1 MKYKVLYFSVLYLAV
16 GQNELLN
23 EGKIHRYIVS
33 RHQGPR
39 GSLICHPPL
48 IFALQTLYQLSDGVT
63 RESLKGRWQWPP
75 EEGISGEWP
84 KVQGFRTLLVT
95 PIDITDSAR
104 EAVRNVS
111 DLDIMDFVDPGKH
124 LFEINQ
130 RVDMFTSAMTARLV
144 RKRNL
149 SKDTQMISISAGVIE
164 GRWETPFPRKNTRH
178 RPFNEH
184 FLPNQE
190 ERVVVV
196 PTMHQIGVR
205 YPYAKLADTEMLLLP
220 MAGNKDVKF
229 MILLSSVLKST
240 VDLKPMKFIMPT
252 YENLTELIKLAKK
265 QLVEVQLPKLR
276 FTYSVELVPHILS
289 DMGFKSLYSETANF
303 GRLSNTKKLRLS
315 SMLHTAAID
324 IDEGGINEVKQSY
337 VEEKAPRS
345 RRENGVQFFANRPFF
360 FAILDHK
367 QVYLTGEYVGL

>member
-1 MKYKVLYFSVLYLAV
+1 LSG
-16 GQNELLN
+16 GQ
-23 EGKIHRYIVS
+23 
-33 RHQGPR
+33 
-39 GSLICHPPL
+39 
-48 IFALQTLYQLSDGVT
+48 T
-63 RESLKGRWQWPP
+63 RKSLKGRWQWPP

-95 PIDITDSAR
+95 PIDITESAR

-111 DLDIMDFVDPGKH
+111 DLEFMNFVDPGKH

-130 RVDMFTSAMTARLV
+130 RVDMFTSAMTARLL

-240 VDLKPMKFIMPT
+240 DDLKPIKFIMPT

-303 GRLSNTKKLRLS
+303 GVLSNTKKLRLS

-337 VEEKAPRS
+337 VEEKGGLIGEFVGPLYTFHS
-345 RRENGVQFFANRPFF
+345 C
-360 FAILDHK
+360 
-367 QVYLTGEYVGL
+367 VYLFFST

>member
-1 MKYKVLYFSVLYLAV
+1 MKYKVLYFLASYLAV
-16 GQNELLN
+16 VQNELLD
-23 EGKIHRYIVS
+23 EGKIHRYVVS
-33 RHQGPR
+33 RHHGPK

-48 IFALQTLYQLSDGVT
+48 MFALQTLYQLSEGET
-63 RESLKGRWQWPP
+63 RESLTGRWQWPP

-111 DLDIMDFVDPGKH
+111 DLEVMDFASPGKQ

-130 RVDMFTSAMTARLV
+130 RVDMFTSAMTTRLV
-144 RKRNL
+144 KKRNL

-164 GRWETPFPRKNTRH
+164 GRWETPFPRKNTKH
-178 RPFNEH
+178 RPFSEH
-184 FLPNQE
+184 FCPNE
-190 ERVVVV
+190 AERVVMV
-196 PTMHQIGVR
+196 PTMHQVGVK

-229 MILLSSVLKST
+229 MVLLSSVLKRT
-240 VDLKPMKFIMPT
+240 HDLKPIKFVMPT
-252 YENLTELIKLAKK
+252 YGNLTGLLKLAKE

-276 FTYSVELVPHILS
+276 FTYSVELVPPILS
-289 DMGFKSLYSETANF
+289 DMGLKSLYSESANF
-303 GRLSNTKKLRLS
+303 GRLSSTKRLRLS
-315 SMLHTAAID
+315 SMMHTAAID
-324 IDEGGINEVKQSY
+324 IDEGGINEVKRSY
-337 VEEKAPRS
+337 VEEKAS
-345 RRENGVQFFANRPFF
+345 QLRRDNGVQFFANRPFF

-367 QVYLTGEYVGL
+367 QVYLTGEYVGP